1 MADNNNM
8 FDIDTD
14 SIHELAAVLK
24 DMQKA
29 AQDINKDMSNSI
41 SSMSKFGARAR
52 SSVSQVAQSNRQLSL
67 IEKKQ
72 MYEMVKR
79 GKDEEARLAKEERQK
94 QVRSTWRTQYRQ
106 QRLDEKAAANSER
119 AAEIRAKREALI
131 AKRGKDE
138 EARQRRAQ
146 ARSDWKAEYR
156 QQRLDAKTYGK
167 SEKAAEIRAKR
178 EAILARRA
186 KEEEERQKRI
196 KENTKEWNK
205 GGAIRTAGLGA
216 AVFIFKAAFDELKKQ
231 TAELRSLNDKMG
243 GVTGGNTEFI
253 GNSMEAQ
260 FSSDV
265 ASRARNMLKP
275 TNNAFQGLIDK
286 IKNVSTKFTEL
297 SDTMKQAVQIAA
309 QYMTAQTYMQGSQLG
324 ISYGQSSRSY
334 IAARMMTLQRMRQL
348 YPNTSDDTLM
358 ASEMYETI
366 FKSFIDAMMK
376 GGAVTNTGLSTE
388 GWEGWAFENLG
399 YNPNVDYSEE
409 AKTDARTRYLQ
420 ELAGLSDQDRAERI
434 KYYKNQERLL
444 KSIAGQLFS
453 FDEVETQQAIS
464 MADTMD
470 AVNDFGD
477 DATDEL
483 RNQEDLL
490 EELIA
495 KYNLTPLEIANVK
508 RLLEAGLSF
517 KDIDKILFSIRQN
530 GYELRDDVTNSIID
544 LWKQGYDSSTIAQFI
559 RSLGNAST
567 ALDDLADR
575 LRHLGEE
582 NDPTVDRVKEA
593 QDARRNEE
601 QRAAREQQQR
611 NQYYQQD
618 SILLSPSQQQQ
629 LLDDLHNHN
638 LDSAGRAGT
647 TAAIENGVSGGILSL
662 LGYTGYGTN
671 TNGYAT
677 GQRNS
682 SSILGFASGGIGTSK
697 VTGATLFENGPEAV
711 IPLDSDLGKT
721 FMADAIA
728 KANEGATGGDTINV
742 HIDGPVFTENERQLN
757 HWAEQLGDR
766 YVQVKAR
773 RGGK

>member
-8 FDIDTD
+8 LNVDTEAL
-14 SIHELAAVLK
+14 HELAEVLK
-24 DMQKA
+24 DMQRTA
-29 AQDINKDMSNSI
+29 HDISSDMSNSI
-41 SSMSKFGARAR
+41 SSMSKFSARAR
-52 SSVSQVAQSNRQLSL
+52 SVASEIDRSNKSLSRSTTREEWRRTNSQQREEQRRFRLHNDIQLKRER
-67 IEKKQ
+67 IEKRQ
-72 MYEMVKR
+72 STEML
-79 GKDEEARLAKEERQK
+79 E
-94 QVRSTWRTQYRQ
+94 
-106 QRLDEKAAANSER
+106 
-119 AAEIRAKREALI
+119 RAKRE
-131 AKRGKDE
+131 KT
-138 EARQRRAQ
+138 RQ
-146 ARSDWKAEYR
+146 DNIDK
-156 QQRLDAKTYGK
+156 
-167 SEKAAEIRAKR
+167 
-178 EAILARRA
+178 
-186 KEEEERQKRI
+186 
-196 KENTKEWNK
+196 WNK
-205 GGAIRTAGLGA
+205 KDTVRSAGLGA
-216 AVFIFKAAFDELKKQ
+216 ALAIFRAAFNELKKQ
-231 TAELRSLNDKMG
+231 TAELRALNNKMG
-243 GVTGGNTEFI
+243 GVTGASTSYLGA
-253 GNSMEAQ
+253 SMEAQ
-260 FSSDV
+260 FNSDV
-265 ASRARNMLKP
+265 A
-275 TNNAFQGLIDK
+275 DK
-286 IKNVSTKFTEL
+286 AK
-297 SDTMKQAVQIAA
+297 DTMKAYNNSLKWLTDGFKKAKTSLVEFSDTVKQAAQIAA
-309 QYMTAQTYMQGSQLG
+309 EYMTAQTYMQGSQLG
-324 ISYGQSSRSY
+324 ISYNQSSRSY

-358 ASEMYETI
+358 TSEMYETI

-376 GGAVTNTGLSTE
+376 GGAITNTGLSTE

-517 KDIDKILFSIRQN
+517 KDIDKILFSLRQN

-559 RSLGNAST
+559 RSLSNAST

-611 NQYYQQD
+611 TPTIPETLDLAQD
-618 SILLSPSQQQQ
+618 PLLQHSGNTIGYNFGNSLQ
-629 LLDDLHNHN
+629 LP
-638 LDSAGRAGT
+638 
-647 TAAIENGVSGGILSL
+647 GG
-662 LGYTGYGTN
+662 
-671 TNGYAT
+671 AH
-677 GQRNS
+677 
-682 SSILGFASGGIGTSK
+682 FASGGIGTSK

-728 KANEGATGGDTINV
+728 RANEDATGGDTINV

-766 YVQVKAR
+766 YAQVKAR